1 MPYRI
6 TFQNGEIYHI
16 TVRRIGEQLLFKD
29 LDDHYRGIF
38 SIYEFNNSD
47 SVNIRDCR
55 HLRRNDNKTVRVV
68 RVRDSDA
75 KKRDLLVEVLAF
87 CLMPNHLH
95 LLLRQLQEG
104 GISKYMN
111 KFGSGYSGYF
121 KKKHSQ
127 KGTGYFFQGRF
138 KGVHIEDDNQL
149 RTVFVY
155 IHTNPVA
162 LVESNWKEKGIGEP
176 EKVIKFLENY
186 KWSSYQDYI
195 EKKNF
200 PSVTE
205 RKFLSEVMGGPK
217 KCKEFVD
224 EWVKYKAEIRQ
235 FAELSLE
242 E

>member
-1 MPYRI
+1 MPKRKEI
-6 TFQNGEIYHI
+6 FKNGEVYHI
-16 TVRRIGEQLLFKD
+16 TVRRIGGQILFKD
-29 LDDHYRGIF
+29 LDDYYRGIF
-38 SIYEFNNSD
+38 SIYEFNTTDLIS
-47 SVNIRDCR
+47 IRDCR
-55 HLRRNDNKTVRVV
+55 RIRKKKSYTVRDGVTTE
-68 RVRDSDA
+68 

-87 CLMPNHLH
+87 CLMPNHVH

-121 KKKHSQ
+121 KERYKQ

-138 KGVHIEDDNQL
+138 GAVRIEDDNQL
-149 RTVFVY
+149 KIVFVY
-155 IHTNPVA
+155 IHTNPIA

-205 RKFLSEVMGGPK
+205 RKFLLDIMGDQK
-217 KCKEFVD
+217 QCKEFID
-224 EWVKYKAEIRQ
+224 HWVKYKGEIRE
-235 FAELSLE
+235 FPELLLD
-242 E
+242 